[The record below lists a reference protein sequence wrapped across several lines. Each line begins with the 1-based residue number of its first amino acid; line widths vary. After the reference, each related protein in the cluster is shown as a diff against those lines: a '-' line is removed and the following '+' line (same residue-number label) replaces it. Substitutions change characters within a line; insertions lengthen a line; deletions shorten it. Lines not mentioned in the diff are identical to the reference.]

1 MSQNG
6 THPTTGT
13 DLTSAPPVKLD
24 GVHHRVLETARNRV
38 LVSGIVFAVAFM
50 LIAARLVELSVFG
63 PANDPGYVALTA
75 PDRTPIRGDIVDRNG
90 VLLATSLP
98 TASLY
103 ADPTEV
109 LDPQDAARRLA
120 EVMPDLDPQRVLAKL
135 TANSRFEW
143 LRRNLTPAEQYAINE
158 LGIPGLGFVH
168 ERRRLYPHG
177 RAAAHVLGFTD
188 IDGRGIAGVE
198 RSFDDTLT
206 AGEDLRLAI
215 DIRVQDLLR
224 EEMAA
229 AVSEF
234 EALGAAGLVADVRTG
249 EVLAMVS
256 LPDFDA
262 NAPAMAP
269 ADARFNRAAK
279 GVYEMGSTFK
289 LFTAAMAIDS
299 GTATLQDRYDA
310 RQPLRVARF
319 TIRDHRPE
327 ARWLTVPEVVMHSSN
342 IGAAKM
348 ALDVGGEAQ
357 RDYLG
362 RLGLLTPAAIELPEV
377 GSPLVPQRWREVTT
391 MTVAFG
397 HGVAVSPVQLTQAVA
412 AVAGGGVLRP
422 ATLLATHGTEPAG
435 ARVLTAESSEAVRAL
450 MRLVVRRGTG
460 RKAEVPGYRLGGK
473 TGTAEK
479 LVDGRYRDGAVIASF
494 VGAFPIDDP
503 RYVVLAVF
511 DEPKGT
517 AETLHH
523 ATGGWIAAPVVGR
536 VVRRL
541 APLMGLAPVMSDE
554 QDIVPVR
561 RPVERPSKPFLVAVK
576 EAIDDARGRR
586 LASY

>member
-6 THPTTGT
+6 IHPTTGNGRT
-13 DLTSAPPVKLD
+13 PAPPVKLD

-63 PANDPGYVALTA
+63 PASDPGYVALSA
-75 PDRTPIRGDIVDRNG
+75 PDRTPNRGDILDRNG

-103 ADPTEV
+103 VDPSEV
-109 LDPQDAARRLA
+109 LDPEDAARRLTGVLP
-120 EVMPDLDPQRVLAKL
+120 ELDAQRVLAKL
-135 TANSRFEW
+135 TARSRFEW
-143 LRRNLTPAEQYAINE
+143 LHRNLTPTEQYAVNE
-158 LGIPGLGFVH
+158 LGIPGFGFVH
-168 ERRRLYPHG
+168 EQRRLYPHG

-198 RSFDDTLT
+198 RSFDETLT
-206 AGEDLRLAI
+206 AGEDLRVAI

-224 EEMAA
+224 EELAA
-229 AVSEF
+229 AVTEF
-234 EALGAAGLVADVRTG
+234 QAIGAAGLVADVRTG

-262 NAPAMAP
+262 NAPASAP
-269 ADARFNRAAK
+269 SDARFNRAAM

-289 LFTAAMAIDS
+289 LFTAAMAVDS
-299 GTATLQDRYDA
+299 GTATLEDRYDA
-310 RQPLRVARF
+310 RQPLRVARY
-319 TIRDHRPE
+319 TIRDYRPE
-327 ARWLTVPEVVMHSSN
+327 ARWLTVPEVVIHSSN
-342 IGAAKM
+342 IGAAKI
-348 ALDVGGEAQ
+348 ALDVGGETQ

-412 AVAGGGVLRP
+412 AVAGGGILRP
-422 ATLLATHGTEPAG
+422 ATLLTAPATG
-435 ARVLTAESSEAVRAL
+435 APGERVLSAESSEAVRTL

-460 RKAEVPGYRLGGK
+460 RKAEVPGYRIGGK

-479 LVDGRYRDGAVIASF
+479 LVDGRYRDGAVVASF

-536 VVRRL
+536 VVRQM
-541 APLMGLAPVMSDE
+541 APLMGLAPTGIDRN
-554 QDIVPVR
+554 DGPVR
-561 RPVERPSKPFLVAVK
+561 RPIERRSKPFFIAVK
-576 EAIDDARGRR
+576 EAIADARGRR

>member
-6 THPTTGT
+6 PHPTTGAGRRPA
-13 DLTSAPPVKLD
+13 LPVKLD
-24 GVHHRVLETARNRV
+24 GVHHRALETARNRV
-38 LVSGIVFAVAFM
+38 LVSGIVFAVAFL

-63 PANDPGYVALTA
+63 PAGDPGYVALSA
-75 PDRTPIRGDIVDRNG
+75 PDRTPNRGDIVDRNG

-98 TASLY
+98 TTSLF
-103 ADPTEV
+103 ADPSEV
-109 LDPQDAARRLA
+109 LDPEDAARRLA
-120 EVMPDLDPQRVLAKL
+120 EVMPEFDPHRVFAKL
-135 TANSRFEW
+135 TAPSRFKW
-143 LRRNLTPAEQYAINE
+143 LHRNLTPAEQYAVNG

-168 ERRRLYPHG
+168 EQRRLYPHG
-177 RAAAHVLGFTD
+177 RTAAHVLGFTD

-198 RSFDDTLT
+198 SSFDARLA

-224 EEMAA
+224 EELAA
-229 AVSEF
+229 AVAEF
-234 EALGAAGLVADVRTG
+234 QALGAAGVVADVRTG

-262 NAPAMAP
+262 NAPASAP
-269 ADARFNRAAK
+269 SDARFNRAAM

-299 GTATLQDRYDA
+299 GTATLKDRYDA
-310 RQPLRVARF
+310 RQPLRVARY

-327 ARWLTVPEVVMHSSN
+327 ARWLTVPEVVIHSSN

-348 ALDVGGEAQ
+348 ALDVGTETQ

-362 RLGLLTPAAIELPEV
+362 RFGLLTPAAIELPEV
-377 GSPLVPQRWREVTT
+377 GSPLVPDRWREVTT

-412 AVAGGGVLRP
+412 AVAGGGILRP
-422 ATLLATHGTEPAG
+422 TTLLAAPAG
-435 ARVLTAESSEAVRAL
+435 SSGERVLSAESSEAVRTL

-460 RKAEVPGYRLGGK
+460 RRAEVPGYRVGGK

-479 LVDGRYRDGAVIASF
+479 LVDGRYSDGAVVSSF
-494 VGAFPIDDP
+494 IGAFPIDDP

-517 AETLHH
+517 AETRHH
-523 ATGGWIAAPVVGR
+523 ATGGWIAAPVVGQ
-536 VVRRL
+536 VVQRM
-541 APLMGLAPVMSDE
+541 APLMGLAPAAIED
-554 QDIVPVR
+554 DGPPVR
-561 RPVERPSKPFLVAVK
+561 RPVERRRKPFLVAVK